1 VGIDYHVE
9 LERHYYSVPYQF
21 ARQKVDVRWSATT
34 VEVFRKG
41 ERIAS
46 HPRSSLKGRHTTL
59 KGHLAPAHQ
68 EVAGWSAARLLRWA
82 ATIGPHTEAAIA
94 HLFHARAHPQQG
106 YRAALG
112 ILRLAKAHGQ
122 ERLEAACQRAGQIE
136 SISYRSIASILKHG
150 LERQPR
156 TPAQANLPL
165 DHANVRGP
173 KYYH

>member
-1 VGIDYHVE
+1 M
-9 LERHYYSVPYQF
+9 RST
-21 ARQKVDVRWSATT
+21 ATA
-34 VEVFRKG
+34 VEVFKQG

-46 HPRSSLKGRHTTL
+46 HPRSPLQGRHTTL
-59 KGHLAPAHQ
+59 EAHLAPAHQ
-68 EVAGWSAARLLRWA
+68 EVAGWSPARLLRWA

-94 HLFHARAHPQQG
+94 HLFQARTHPQQG

-136 SISYRSIASILKHG
+136 SISYRSIASLLKHG

-156 TPAQANLPL
+156 TPAQASLPL
-165 DHANVRGP
+165 DHAHGRGP
-173 KYYH
+173 TYYH